1 MTEPCIPQFII
12 FPSTSYPQ
20 KPHVVK
26 YWEEYILKGEQM
38 KTLWN
43 TSYLM
48 HKINAVK
55 NKTRVSYW
63 QQYFNDA
70 FI

>member
-38 KTLWN
+38 KTL
-43 TSYLM
+43 
-48 HKINAVK
+48 
-55 NKTRVSYW
+55 
-63 QQYFNDA
+63 
-70 FI
+70 